1 VATAFHDDTAAVID
15 SFANCPDDRLKS
27 VLTSFVQHLHDFVRD
42 VEPTQAEWERGI
54 QFLTDVGQMCVDGRQ
69 EFILLSDV
77 LGVSMLVDA
86 INNRKPPG
94 ATESTVLGPFHV
106 VESPAREMG
115 SDIASGDAVRAVVR
129 GTVRSV
135 DGDPL
140 PGAVVDVWQ
149 ADDAGFY
156 DIQLPEPSPEQN
168 LRGLFTADQAGEFWF
183 RTVVPKF
190 YPIPD
195 DGPVGHLLHT
205 TKRHPYRPAHI
216 HFIGDAEGF
225 KSVVTHLFVGG
236 SPYLEDDTVFGVKE
250 SLIRDVQRVDDPGM
264 ADDYGVSNPFEL
276 IEFDVVLE
284 PR

>member
-1 VATAFHDDTAAVID
+1 MATAFHDDTAAVID

-250 SLIRDVQRVDDPGM
+250 SLIRDVQRVDDPGL
-264 ADDYGVSNPFEL
+264 ADDYGVANPFEL